1 MIAQLK
7 DVSCGQSLKCGER
20 AGSISELGGW
30 RYASTGWNSHAR
42 LGSGSIR
49 LLGWLD
55 DANKLLPIP
64 GHMSTQP
71 QRRKRQTRLF
81 TNHGEGKRQR
91 EKEGEIKRE

>member
-1 MIAQLK
+1 MFPVVRASS
-7 DVSCGQSLKCGER
+7 VAR
-20 AGSISELGGW
+20 AGSESELGAGGMQ
-30 RYASTGWNSHAR
+30 AQVGTVMHAR
-42 LGSGSIR
+42 RGSGSIR

-64 GHMSTQP
+64 AHMSTQP

-81 TNHGEGKRQR
+81 TNHGEGKRNR